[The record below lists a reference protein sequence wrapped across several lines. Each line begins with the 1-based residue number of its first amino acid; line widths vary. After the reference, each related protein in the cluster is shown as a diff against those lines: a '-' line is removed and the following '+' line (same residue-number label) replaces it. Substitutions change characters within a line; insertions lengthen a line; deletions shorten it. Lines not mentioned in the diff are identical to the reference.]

1 LFIASGFLFTFI
13 PHQNLNAMFFQIII
27 ALIVVGIVIWL
38 VNEYLPIDPKFKR
51 LINIV
56 AVVGAIFYILKVTG
70 AWGYLSHF

>member
-1 LFIASGFLFTFI
+1 
-13 PHQNLNAMFFQIII
+13 MFFQIII